1 MTEKSTLIL
10 TGMTCAA
17 CSARIDRKLNSLDGI
32 SRASVNL
39 AAGKAAVEFDP
50 AVVNIPEMIAAVRNL
65 GYGAEELA
73 EGDFDREKKTRERE
87 ISSLRL
93 SLIISAVLSLPL
105 AVGMIL
111 MTAGVTDSVFH
122 NAWLQFALATPVQF
136 VIGFRFYKK
145 AFLTMKTLSPGMD
158 FLVATGTSAAYF
170 FSVYNVFGRGD
181 HSSLYFEAS
190 AILITL
196 VLLGKYLE
204 ASAKGR
210 TSEAIR
216 KLIGLSPKSARV
228 IRDDVETDIPI
239 ADVVVNDIVIV
250 RPGEKI
256 PVDGAVI
263 SGGSSVDESML
274 TGESMPVGK
283 GPGDSVSGGTLNM
296 NGSLTFT
303 ALRVGKDTVLAQI
316 IRYVEEAQ
324 GSKAPVQA
332 LADRVAGVFAWAV
345 LAIGTAAFIVWLAL
359 TGDIGRALSN
369 AVSVLV
375 IACPCAL
382 GLATPTAI
390 MVGTGKGAEN
400 GILIRN
406 AESLEKAGLVSA
418 VVFDKTGTLTKGR
431 MEVTGVVPV
440 GGRSP
445 ESLVTL
451 AAEAERRS
459 EHPIAAA
466 IVTRAEGTALREP
479 DEFEAVPGKGVRARF
494 GSREILAGT
503 RSFMKERM
511 VDISGA
517 DDLLRS
523 FESRGRVAVIIAENG
538 TFAGVISLSDSLKET
553 SAEAVR
559 TLRAAGIETYMITGD
574 NRVTADAVAKE
585 AGITNVFAEV
595 LPADKARY
603 VEELQKKGHVV
614 AMVGDGI
621 NDAPALAKADIGISI
636 GSGSDIA
643 IETSS
648 VALVKGD
655 LRDIAKAVRLSR
667 KTMSKIRQNLFW
679 AFFYNAVGIPFA
691 AAGFLNPVI
700 AGAAM
705 ALSSVSVVTN
715 SLSLRRFR

>member
-418 VVFDKTGTLTKGR
+418 VVFDKTGTLTKGK

-574 NRVTADAVAKE
+574 NRVTADVVAKE

-621 NDAPALAKADIGISI
+621 NDAPALAKADIGISV

-655 LRDIAKAVRLSR
+655 LRDIAKAIRLSR